1 MQNNSLPKLNVS
13 SSAFNEGS
21 LIPPKYTFDDENISP
36 EISWSGAPKETKY
49 FVIIME
55 DPDIPIPK
63 FLISTW
69 VHWIVYNIPAE
80 MTSILSGQPDG
91 ETLSNGIKQG
101 KTSFMKTGYKGPKPP
116 FGTHRYFFKVYAL
129 DKAIDLAS
137 KKASKKK
144 LMKAMEGHV
153 LAKGKLMGRYK
164 KQK

>member
-1 MQNNSLPKLNVS
+1 MQDNSLPKLNVS

-21 LIPPKYTFDDENISP
+21 LIPSKYTFDDENVSP
-36 EISWSGAPKETKY
+36 EIFWSGAPEATES

-63 FLISTW
+63 ILISTW
-69 VHWIVYNIPAE
+69 VHWIVYNIPSE
-80 MTSILSGQPDG
+80 MTSILPAQPDSG
-91 ETLSNGIKQG
+91 TLKNGIKQG

-129 DKAIDLAS
+129 DKTIDLAP
-137 KKASKKK
+137 KQANKKK
-144 LMKAMEGHV
+144 LMKAMDGHI

-164 KQK
+164 RQK